1 MASAVFADALPLHA
15 AAAPYDKRER
25 VVHIGRH
32 VLHDTIRTNMATNE
46 RVSARASVFVLAA
59 SIDETNERKMVDFH
73 DSVKISSYGF
83 D

>member
-1 MASAVFADALPLHA
+1 
-15 AAAPYDKRER
+15 
-25 VVHIGRH
+25 
-32 VLHDTIRTNMATNE
+32 MATNE